1 MATIA
6 LRYAACGIPTDP
18 VMTLEEQCVD
28 GWRIAARI
36 NGYLLDS
43 LNDDAL
49 AATAGSKGRS
59 VGEVFAHLHNVRLM
73 WLSVAAAELMWGMT
87 KIERDAAG
95 EKAGLSAALEE
106 SALAV
111 EKLLVQAFAAGKV
124 KNFKPHPAAFLN
136 YLVAHE
142 AHHRGQIM
150 IALKQSGIKV
160 DKKIAFGMW
169 EWGVR

>member
-1 MATIA
+1 
-6 LRYAACGIPTDP
+6 
-18 VMTLEEQCVD
+18 MTLEEQCVES
-28 GWRIAARI
+28 WRIAARI

-43 LNDDAL
+43 LGDDAL
-49 AATAGSKGRS
+49 AATAGATGRS
-59 VGEVFAHLHNVRLM
+59 VGETFAHLHNVRLM
-73 WLSVAAAELMWGMT
+73 WLSVAAKELMGGMA
-87 KIERDAAG
+87 KIEKEAAG
-95 EKAGLSAALEE
+95 EKAGLAAALEE

-150 IALKQSGIKV
+150 IALKQSGIRP
-160 DKKIAFGMW
+160 DRKIAYGMW
-169 EWGVR
+169 EWGAR